1 MEVRLPVL
9 LRNCDRSTDQKT
21 DRQTDRADQREVSPP
36 TSERKGEVNF
46 KTETF
51 VRDLFTLS
59 FQFLCG
65 RLLLQLHIM
74 GMTDITYL

>member
-46 KTETF
+46 KTSL
-51 VRDLFTLS
+51 VFTLS